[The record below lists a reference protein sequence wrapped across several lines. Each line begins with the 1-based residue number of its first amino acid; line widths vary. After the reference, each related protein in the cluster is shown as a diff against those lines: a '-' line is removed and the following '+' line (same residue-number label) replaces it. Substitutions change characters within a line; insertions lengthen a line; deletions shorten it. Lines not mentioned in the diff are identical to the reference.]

1 MCVRVWSPRDN
12 HRSFQNDF
20 LCVKKVS
27 YHILRWWKKVSHMV
41 SHRESFLHPFQNSR
55 IDFHRFFRYKL
66 LIRCKWLTIWLTTC
80 MPKGGEKFFFVK
92 HTNDSPFDSLFD
104 PPQHGCA
111 IFAKHS
117 HGPSVH
123 GVLMTHLLTH
133 RTYNCQNRI
142 FWGKSRLRLIDDF
155 FWKCISFDIQA
166 QNQNSD

>member
-1 MCVRVWSPRDN
+1 MMKKGESYGESSGVIFTSFSEVSTRFSSFFSPQIA
-12 HRSFQNDF
+12 HKMQMT
-20 LCVKKVS
+20 
-27 YHILRWWKKVSHMV
+27 HH
-41 SHRESFLHPFQNSR
+41 
-55 IDFHRFFRYKL
+55 
-66 LIRCKWLTIWLTTC
+66 LTHYST
-80 MPKGGEKFFFVK
+80 
-92 HTNDSPFDSLFD
+92 

-142 FWGKSRLRLIDDF
+142 FGGKSRLRLIDDF

-166 QNQNSD
+166 QNENSDQILHYDITFTKIHMNRHNLNSNCKRYNGSHHIYL

>member
-1 MCVRVWSPRDN
+1 MFFEKKWGGTRFRGSRCGPDGSKMGEISMCVRVWSPRDN

-41 SHRESFLHPFQNSR
+41 SHRESFLHPFQKSR
-55 IDFHRFFRYKL
+55 LDFHRFFRYKL

-104 PPQHGCA
+104 
-111 IFAKHS
+111 S
-117 HGPSVH
+117 PSAR
-123 GVLMTHLLTH
+123 M
-133 RTYNCQNRI
+133 C
-142 FWGKSRLRLIDDF
+142 DF
-155 FWKCISFDIQA
+155 CETFPWTLSPWRPNDSPFD
-166 QNQNSD
+166 SPDL